1 MILWDTLVVR
11 SLCAVLPA
19 SEALPGLDPERTRAF
34 LVRFR
39 RESPLVLRLALDL
52 SVLLFESSP
61 LLTIG
66 VPLPASLLSDERRDR
81 HADRMARHRL
91 YLVRQSMKMLKTSA
105 GLVWGADAEVRAA
118 LGIPRYAADPDDWRC
133 A

>member
-1 MILWDTLVVR
+1 VILWDALVVR

-34 LVRFR
+34 LARFR
-39 RESPLVLRLALDL
+39 RESPLGMRLVLDL
-52 SVLLFESSP
+52 SVLLFESTP

-118 LGIPRYAADPDDWRC
+118 LGIPLYAADPDDWRC

>member
-1 MILWDTLVVR
+1 M
-11 SLCAVLPA
+11 LPA

-34 LVRFR
+34 LARFR
-39 RESPLVLRLALDL
+39 RESPLGMRLVLDL
-52 SVLLFESSP
+52 SVLLFESTP

-66 VPLPASLLSDERRDR
+66 VPLPASLLSDESRDR

-91 YLVRQSMKMLKTSA
+91 YLVRQSMKMLKTVA
-105 GLVWGADAEVRAA
+105 GLVWGADADVRAA
-118 LGIPRYAADPDDWRC
+118 LGIPRYEADPDDWRC